1 MSETKLTDCL
11 KNVIFCKEVSDN
23 NYQTYVGDVVGEPM
37 SCRTGYFFLAEFK
50 SSETYNYYNSRKIR
64 FPSIIS
70 LIVPLENRKVN
81 AKIEIAKKISS
92 RFKLEYIRDL

>member
-37 SCRTGYFFLAEFK
+37 SCRT
-50 SSETYNYYNSRKIR
+50 
-64 FPSIIS
+64 
-70 LIVPLENRKVN
+70 
-81 AKIEIAKKISS
+81 
-92 RFKLEYIRDL
+92 